1 MKYTF
6 FHKPLAYFPKKRTI
20 GIKMEILFW
29 HIFIEIN
36 QNTFYNS
43 CYKIRHLYMWF
54 WKCYWRVRTS
64 CIGHGC
70 WQRKLPAWI
79 SYRLRQIYGH
89 KAIRARKRS
98 TIQQDQTN
106 RQTSPFIL
114 LNERY
119 IRTAVKSKNNISFFL
134 FMKKIR

>member
-43 CYKIRHLYMWF
+43 CYKIRHLYMMILEMLLTSENVM
-54 WKCYWRVRTS
+54 YRT
-64 CIGHGC
+64 
-70 WQRKLPAWI
+70 WMLTKKTTRLNQLPI
-79 SYRLRQIYGH
+79 
-89 KAIRARKRS
+89 
-98 TIQQDQTN
+98 
-106 RQTSPFIL
+106 
-114 LNERY
+114 
-119 IRTAVKSKNNISFFL
+119 TANIWP
-134 FMKKIR
+134 